1 MGFNLV
7 LMQIGES
14 VEFAINTQIVAKVI
28 VYLQYKLLPGVENL
42 YFWGQQKWGL
52 RLWDHTDLSIYK
64 ER

>member
-14 VEFAINTQIVAKVI
+14 VEFAINTQIVATVI
-28 VYLQYKLLPGVENL
+28 VHLQDKLLPGVENL

-52 RLWDHTDLSIYK
+52 RLWGP
-64 ER
+64 